1 MLLKNNKIIAFSGI
15 GLILVGCA
23 SAGFARRNSSPISES
38 SVVPPENVLIGDP
51 YTIGGQ
57 RFEPKD
63 DATFDETGY
72 ALLDGLEREGQ
83 VTTSGEP
90 YNPEAIT
97 ASHRTLPIPS
107 YAEVTDLATGRTI
120 LVRVVDRGPMRK
132 DKVTSLSPG
141 AARQLGVEGQ
151 SNLAVRF
158 RRTSPV
164 FEEKVVLRQGRSAP
178 VRLDTPPALL
188 SALRRRLG
196 ETSGK
201 PVDLA
206 VAPPPVSAPSKP
218 MVTRPLVRPKP
229 PVTARP
235 PVTAGADFDV
245 PSGVARPP
253 ERPSRPT
260 PAPNPRGNDRFV
272 VEQAGKPHWIEGAG
286 APNRE
291 PPGTIV
297 SARPSPA
304 PMAPK
309 AMAPLFVQIA
319 SFSSESRARAL
330 AQQTGA
336 SVVQAGSVYR
346 VRKGPYSDDASA
358 RAALGQVVA
367 KGYRGAV
374 ISH

>member
-15 GLILVGCA
+15 GLILIGCA
-23 SAGFARRNSSPISES
+23 SAGYARRHSSPISES
-38 SVVPPENVLIGDP
+38 SIVPPENVLIGDP

-72 ALLDGLEREGQ
+72 ALLDGPEREGQ
-83 VTTSGEP
+83 STTSGDP

-107 YAEVTDLATGRTI
+107 YAEVTDLETGRTI

-164 FEEKVVLRQGRSAP
+164 FEEKIVLRQGRAAP
-178 VRLDTPPALL
+178 ARLDTPPALL

-196 ETSGK
+196 ETTGK
-201 PVDLA
+201 PVDFA
-206 VAPPPVSAPSKP
+206 VTSPESSAPAKP
-218 MVTRPLVRPKP
+218 MVTRPFIRPKP
-229 PVTARP
+229 AAPARP
-235 PVTAGADFDV
+235 PVSAGADFDV
-245 PSGVARPP
+245 PTRVAPTAARPSP
-253 ERPSRPT
+253 IRP
-260 PAPNPRGNDRFV
+260 PAPRGNDRFV
-272 VEQAGKPHWIEGAG
+272 VEQAGKPHWISGAG
-286 APNRE
+286 APDIE
-291 PPGTIV
+291 PPSTD
-297 SARPSPA
+297 RPVRPTPA
-304 PMAPK
+304 PLAPRST
-309 AMAPLFVQIA
+309 APLFVQIA
-319 SFSSESRARAL
+319 SFSSESRARAM

-336 SVVQAGSVYR
+336 NVVQAGSVYR